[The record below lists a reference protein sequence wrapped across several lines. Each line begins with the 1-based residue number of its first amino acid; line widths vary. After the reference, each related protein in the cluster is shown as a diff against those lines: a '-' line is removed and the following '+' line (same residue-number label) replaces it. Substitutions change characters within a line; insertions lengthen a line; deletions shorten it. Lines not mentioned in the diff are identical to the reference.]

1 MSRII
6 VVGLF
11 IILGTGCQSPEFE
24 TVKDV
29 MPNVTEANGLVHC
42 NEGACLNIVTFARKR
57 MWMERGTI
65 ETEKFEKR
73 IVKNH
78 ERWDETAALH
88 VYFANEDEEFRS
100 AFSGLSLEE
109 ALDLIRDT
117 DVMPAQIGITIRGED
132 GIKAQSFTDPDWI
145 SFILGAKKPFDS
157 LVVGH

>member
-6 VVGLF
+6 FVGLF

-29 MPNVTEANGLVHC
+29 MPNVTEANALVHC
-42 NEGACLNIVTFARKR
+42 NEGACLSIVTFSRKR

-78 ERWDETAALH
+78 ERWDETVALH
-88 VYFANEDEEFRS
+88 LYFVNKDEEFRS
-100 AFSGLSLEE
+100 AFSGLSHEE
-109 ALDLIRDT
+109 ALDLIRDI

-132 GIKAQSFTDPDWI
+132 GIKAQSFTDPDWM

-157 LVVGH
+157 FVVGH

>member
-1 MSRII
+1 
-6 VVGLF
+6 
-11 IILGTGCQSPEFE
+11 
-24 TVKDV
+24 
-29 MPNVTEANGLVHC
+29 
-42 NEGACLNIVTFARKR
+42 

-100 AFSGLSLEE
+100 AFSGLSHEE
-109 ALDLIRDT
+109 ALDLIRDI

-132 GIKAQSFTDPDWI
+132 GIKAQSFTDPDWM